1 MMFWIYQ
8 GISIVVVISIV
19 IDIHVS
25 KVAAAVQSLMA
36 IKGDGNTRQYKRFK

>member
-8 GISIVVVISIV
+8 GISIVVVISIIIV
-19 IDIHVS
+19 IS
-25 KVAAAVQSLMA
+25 KVAAAVQSLMT